1 MCLDNSYIVCKL
13 DVCVCARAQLNPN
26 FMFGNPSA
34 TKKLFNYFIL
44 FYLHSLCCL
53 CVALQT
59 EAGCEHSEKIQTK
72 PQCQPFQLMG
82 QPPGFLLFAIN

>member
-34 TKKLFNYFIL
+34 TKKRFNYFIL
-44 FYLHSLCCL
+44 FYFICIASAAFVLPCKQKRDVSTVRKSRLNHNVSL
-53 CVALQT
+53 
-59 EAGCEHSEKIQTK
+59 SS
-72 PQCQPFQLMG
+72 
-82 QPPGFLLFAIN
+82 